1 MIIYCSVQYA
11 WNFIERGGGFARHDH
26 RGFLGVPAPM
36 TGAPH
41 PARAA
46 VPGQKILVIG
56 GLADSLVHFRWHLL
70 ETLVRQGN
78 TVSTAA
84 AREDPHHGMTGQDV
98 VGRLRQLGIEH
109 HPIPI
114 QRTGTNP
121 MGDLATLWA
130 LVRICHREKPDIV
143 FAYSAKPII
152 YGMLA
157 AWLCRVPRRV
167 AMLTGLAFGLADS
180 GQRRSFSQGLAR
192 RLFGITFRRCD
203 ALVFHNPDDLATLRQ
218 GGLLPDALPVHVVHG
233 SGVDIDHYQPVPL
246 PEGPITFLL
255 IARLIREK
263 GVAEYLAAARL
274 VKTRH
279 PEARFLLVGPLDP
292 RAGEL
297 QEPELRAWEREG
309 MGQWLGSM
317 ADVRI
322 PLGRSH
328 VFVLPSYHEG
338 TPRTVLEAM
347 AMGRAIITTDAP
359 GCRQTVRVGENGYL
373 VPVQDPEALALAM
386 ARCLDDPQGL
396 QALGAASRRMA
407 VEHYDARRV
416 SEATA
421 QAILG

>member
-1 MIIYCSVQYA
+1 
-11 WNFIERGGGFARHDH
+11 
-26 RGFLGVPAPM
+26 M
-36 TGAPH
+36 TGK
-41 PARAA
+41 
-46 VPGQKILVIG
+46 KILVIG
-56 GLADSLVHFRWHLL
+56 GLADSLVHFRWDLL
-70 ETLVRQGN
+70 ESLVNQGN
-78 TVSTAA
+78 TVVTAA
-84 AREDPHHGMTGQDV
+84 AKDDPHNGMTGQDV

-109 HPIPI
+109 HPVPI
-114 QRTGTNP
+114 QRTGINP
-121 MGDLATLWA
+121 LGDLGTLRA
-130 LVRICHREKPDIV
+130 LVRICRQEKPDIV

-167 AMLTGLAFGLADS
+167 AMLTGLAFGLADN
-180 GQRRSFSQGLAR
+180 GQSRTFTQGLAR
-192 RLFGITFRRCD
+192 RLFGITFRLCH
-203 ALVFHNPDDLATLRQ
+203 ALVFHNSDDLATLRL
-218 GGLLPDALPVHVVHG
+218 GGLLPGQLPVHVVNG

-246 PEGPITFLL
+246 PEGPVTFLL

-263 GVAEYLAAARL
+263 GVAEYLASARL
-274 VKTRH
+274 ARMRH

-297 QEPELRAWEREG
+297 REPELRAWEQEG

-338 TPRTVLEAM
+338 MPRTVLEAM

-359 GCRQTVRVGENGYL
+359 GCRQTVQAGENGYL

-386 ARCLDDPQGL
+386 VRCLDDPQGL
-396 QALGAASRRMA
+396 PAMGAASRRIA
-407 VEHYDARRV
+407 VEQYDVRRV
-416 SEATA
+416 SRATA
-421 QAILG
+421 QVILG